1 MVKKSVPFES
11 CVEWTL
17 WRMSTGLPSWV
28 TADSVEG
35 TDRTRLVNG
44 IFFFNKKKKKKKKKK
59 KEKNWKK
66 IIKITWISFWNI
78 FWISL
83 WISCSRWRSDYPVE
97 EALKGRKMKKVKQ
110 KGNKFSSSH
119 LPCLQQSRPPPEE
132 RSKKEK
138 VARWSSRMKKP
149 FSFPLLSLF

>member
-1 MVKKSVPFES
+1 MYPLRAVLSGPCGE
-11 CVEWTL
+11 CQL
-17 WRMSTGLPSWV
+17 GCPPGWRLTQSKEQTELAWSTAS
-28 TADSVEG
+28 
-35 TDRTRLVNG
+35 
-44 IFFFNKKKKKKKKKK
+44 FFSTKRKKKKKKKK

-119 LPCLQQSRPPPEE
+119 RPCLQQSRPPPEE